1 MLLSNIGLDGGLVEL
16 GSLTSLG
23 FPIIL
28 GRKKF
33 KNHLKVEWVADDCEI
48 PAKFDASVA
57 RKFLSKIADFTPIY
71 RQIRQVFGP
80 KSRKIRQI
88 LAIILI
94 IVAPIS

>member
-33 KNHLKVEWVADDCEI
+33 KNHLKVEWVADDGEI
-48 PAKFDASVA
+48 PAKFDARALRHRATKYKSSVQSQSVQSVQNTM
-57 RKFLSKIADFTPIY
+57 RY
-71 RQIRQVFGP
+71 
-80 KSRKIRQI
+80 
-88 LAIILI
+88 
-94 IVAPIS
+94 